1 MQPNIAGM
9 LCYTPILFIGLA
21 ASLFF
26 YFTEKENK
34 FVRFHAVQSLCIM
47 VVGIVLLLPLYYFIM
62 PVGMIVGLGFFG
74 LAIWLMY
81 QAYQGEEWPVPVV
94 GDFAK
99 QNS

>member
-1 MQPNIAGM
+1 M
-9 LCYTPILFIGLA
+9 
-21 ASLFF
+21 
-26 YFTEKENK
+26 
-34 FVRFHAVQSLCIM
+34 M
-47 VVGIVLLLPLYYFIM
+47 VIGIVLLVPLYLIIM
-62 PVGMIVGLGFFG
+62 PVGAIVGLGFFG